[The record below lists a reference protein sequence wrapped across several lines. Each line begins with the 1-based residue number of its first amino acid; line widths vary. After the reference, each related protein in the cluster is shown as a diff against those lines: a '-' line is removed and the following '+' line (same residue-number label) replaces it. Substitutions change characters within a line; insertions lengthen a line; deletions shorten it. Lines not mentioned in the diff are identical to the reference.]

1 MIEQLD
7 SFRRCASL
15 TSMLTGADV
24 RGWRYSG
31 CSKWLLCALN
41 IFRIRIGSLLAWR
54 VGSEGEGTETSCI
67 LVPLGSELQ
76 RSLPLRSGDG
86 LRKCASDPRGEL
98 FIWIRAAQSSGDGRE
113 RVVVSRNTFMKTTYD
128 AQINNQA

>member
-7 SFRRCASL
+7 SFRRYASL

-41 IFRIRIGSLLAWR
+41 IFRIRMGSLLAWR
-54 VGSEGEGTETSCI
+54 VGSEGEGTETSG
-67 LVPLGSELQ
+67 LFAPLWGE
-76 RSLPLRSGDG
+76 LPLLLPVRSGDG
-86 LRKCASDPRGEL
+86 LRKCASDPWGEP
-98 FIWIRAAQSSGDGRE
+98 FIWIEAAQSSGEGSE
-113 RVVVSRNTFMKTTYD
+113 RVGASRNTFMYTPYY
-128 AQINNQA
+128 ANINNQ